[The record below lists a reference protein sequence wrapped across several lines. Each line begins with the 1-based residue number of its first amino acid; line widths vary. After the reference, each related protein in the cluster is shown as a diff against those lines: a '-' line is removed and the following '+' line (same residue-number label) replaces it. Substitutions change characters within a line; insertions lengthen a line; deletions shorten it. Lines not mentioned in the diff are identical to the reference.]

1 MSQSEI
7 DDRDHETVIKSGI
20 QEEGKLLVDGESV
33 FYSEITKF
41 VLMFLVFKHGS
52 TVRSLQFYIFHH

>member
-1 MSQSEI
+1 M
-7 DDRDHETVIKSGI
+7 
-20 QEEGKLLVDGESV
+20 DGESV

-52 TVRSLQFYIFHH
+52 TVRSLQFLYLSSLNTLYMLSKVL